1 MAAGSGERP
10 ITVYGAMAANLVIAV
25 AKFVAA
31 FFTGSSSMLSEG
43 IHSVVDTG
51 NQGLLLL
58 GIKRSKKPPDNRHP
72 FGYGQEIYFW
82 ALVVAMLLFSVGGG
96 VSLYEGVVHIRNP
109 EPIREPAWNY
119 AVLGIAFLAE
129 GASWVIAVRHM
140 GKTRRPEEGWF
151 RTFQRSKDP
160 AVFVVVAED
169 TAAMLGIVVA
179 FLGVWL
185 AVRLDLPWIDGA
197 ASIVI
202 GVILV
207 AVAIL
212 LVIESRALMLG
223 ECADGEIVRSVRA
236 FAAGDPCVEAIPRL
250 LTMQLAPQRVLLNV
264 DIRFRPN
271 MSGSALVEAVDRLE
285 ARIREAHPQVGE
297 IFIEIEALRGKDR
310 PWSADAAATN
320 DG

>member
-1 MAAGSGERP
+1 MAAGAGERP

-31 FFTGSSSMLSEG
+31 GFTGSSSMLSEG

-58 GIKRSKKPPDNRHP
+58 GIKRSGKPADDRHP

-82 ALVVAMLLFSVGGG
+82 ALIVAMLLFSVGGG
-96 VSLYEGVVHIRNP
+96 VSLYEGWVHIRDP
-109 EPIREPAWNY
+109 EPIRQPVWNY

-129 GASWVIAVRHM
+129 GASWVIAVREM
-140 GKTRRPEEGWF
+140 GKGKKPGEGWF
-151 RTFQRSKDP
+151 RTFRRSKDP
-160 AVFVVVAED
+160 AVFIVVAED
-169 TAAMLGIVVA
+169 TAALLGIVVA

-185 AVRLDLPWIDGA
+185 AVHLEAPWIDGA

-212 LVIESRALMLG
+212 LVIESRALMMG
-223 ECADGEIVRSVRA
+223 ESADGDIVRSVRA
-236 FAAGDPCVEAIPRL
+236 IATGDPCVEAIPRL
-250 LTMQLAPQRVLLNV
+250 LTMQLAPRRVLLNV
-264 DIRFRPN
+264 DIRFRAG
-271 MSGSALVEAVDRLE
+271 MTGSALIEAVDRLE
-285 ARIREAHPQVGE
+285 ARIREAHPEVGE
-297 IFIEIEALRGKDR
+297 IFIEIEALRGQER
-310 PWSADAAATN
+310 RGAGEGRVA
-320 DG
+320 GER